1 MRAGLLSQPE
11 VIDEVNRRFVSTT
24 TIFDDASKLA
34 AKGNGLARTIAKNWN
49 YPVDIMFLTS
59 DGELM
64 GKLNSF
70 EDFPD
75 VHPDVFIA
83 PKALP
88 PGTVKRSHR
97 EIFLEHIAR
106 YSNPGKA
113 SVN

>member
-1 MRAGLLSQPE
+1 M
-11 VIDEVNRRFVSTT
+11 IDEVNRRFISTSIILNDAT
-24 TIFDDASKLA
+24 TLA
-34 AKGNGLARTIAKNWN
+34 AKGNALARTITKNWN
-49 YPVDIMFLTS
+49 YPVDIMFLTP

-70 EDFPD
+70 EDFGEP
-75 VHPDVFIA
+75 HPDVFIA
-83 PKALP
+83 PKVRR
-88 PGTVKRSHR
+88 PGEAKRSHT